1 MKTKLMKHKLR
12 KSIKSLPVNKKKNR
26 RAKRKRTKDCPKSL
40 RFLGVNAAGL
50 KSKMLT
56 FKKVIEELKPSVFF
70 IEETKY
76 KDGNLFKLENYVIY
90 ELNRKSRDG
99 GGGLA
104 LGVAEELQP
113 AWVRDGD
120 DKVEALSVMSSAKD
134 LNIRCCVAYGCQESE
149 NVDKKDEF
157 WKYLDEEVFQADM
170 DGTGFILQFDGNLWA
185 GCDIIPGDPRPQ
197 NRNGKLFQEFLD
209 RHPQLSVVNGLQ
221 ICEGLITRCRI
232 CDGKLEQSVL
242 DFIVVCHRVLP
253 YISRM
258 VIDESKQ
265 YVLTNYKPVK
275 NSSKAVD
282 SDHNT
287 MYMDLNLEGIHEKA
301 ERVEIFNFKEEKA
314 CETFKALTSETE
326 EFTKCFSDELS
337 LEKQINNWEQ
347 VLKNFCGKS
356 FKKIRIRRK
365 KLKPIKPRVRKLID
379 ERNRLVRLRKC
390 SENEQKIKIIS
401 SEIADFEA
409 EEVYNKIVNQ
419 FKDIGDNSEQINL
432 QQMWKLF
439 NRMWP
444 KHTGSKPV
452 AKRNLKGKIVTS
464 HKYIKTL
471 LAREYK
477 DRLRGRPTR
486 PDLKSMKIRKDKIF
500 QLKMKLAKMKK
511 TPDWTMDQLE
521 SALA

>member
-1 MKTKLMKHKLR
+1 M
-12 KSIKSLPVNKKKNR
+12 
-26 RAKRKRTKDCPKSL
+26 
-40 RFLGVNAAGL
+40 
-50 KSKMLT
+50 
-56 FKKVIEELKPSVFF
+56 
-70 IEETKY
+70 
-76 KDGNLFKLENYVIY
+76 
-90 ELNRKSRDG
+90 
-99 GGGLA
+99 
-104 LGVAEELQP
+104 
-113 AWVRDGD
+113 
-120 DKVEALSVMSSAKD
+120 
-134 LNIRCCVAYGCQESE
+134 
-149 NVDKKDEF
+149 
-157 WKYLDEEVFQADM
+157 
-170 DGTGFILQFDGNLWA
+170 
-185 GCDIIPGDPRPQ
+185 
-197 NRNGKLFQEFLD
+197 
-209 RHPQLSVVNGLQ
+209 
-221 ICEGLITRCRI
+221 
-232 CDGKLEQSVL
+232 
-242 DFIVVCHRVLP
+242 
-253 YISRM
+253 
-258 VIDESKQ
+258 
-265 YVLTNYKPVK
+265 
-275 NSSKAVD
+275 
-282 SDHNT
+282 
-287 MYMDLNLEGIHEKA
+287 
-301 ERVEIFNFKEEKA
+301 
-314 CETFKALTSETE
+314 
-326 EFTKCFSDELS
+326 S

-486 PDLKSMKIRKDKIF
+486 PDLKSMKIRKDKII
-500 QLKMKLAKMKK
+500 QLNMKLAKMKK
-511 TPDWTMDQLE
+511 TPDWTMEQLE
-521 SALA
+521 CALSRLKNNKSRDPHGYISEIFKKGVIGDNLKR